1 MSVGILQQCLGD
13 FSKCKGI
20 SDLSVSLSSCFHGNV
35 PWWGRCTKTDPPASA
50 CLTLPTVE
58 QATTVVSASSILLQK
73 MRVNWKNDERSGQ
86 FPAIFSSSR
95 STDFYKP
102 GTISFSWGS
111 ALTLDFNNKSSLEA
125 CSTGL
130 CGKFAIASSPWQLDW
145 SSGTLAKIHKSTLAL
160 DSHLFQWDSGRE
172 MPLWIWAFIP
182 KILKIWGSL
191 FSTHCPQRLWVI
203 PFVKTNHSFTLLI
216 YKLMELMGT

>member
-1 MSVGILQQCLGD
+1 MSPDGEGAQRLIHQPLP
-13 FSKCKGI
+13 
-20 SDLSVSLSSCFHGNV
+20 VSLFPQWNRPLLWSLPAASYYKR
-35 PWWGRCTKTDPPASA
+35 WESTEKTMKE
-50 CLTLPTVE
+50 V
-58 QATTVVSASSILLQK
+58 
-73 MRVNWKNDERSGQ
+73 GQ

>member
-1 MSVGILQQCLGD
+1 MVKVHRLIHQPLP
-13 FSKCKGI
+13 
-20 SDLSVSLSSCFHGNV
+20 VSLFPQWNRPLLWSLPAASYYKR
-35 PWWGRCTKTDPPASA
+35 WKSTEKTMKE
-50 CLTLPTVE
+50 V
-58 QATTVVSASSILLQK
+58 
-73 MRVNWKNDERSGQ
+73 GQ
-86 FPAIFSSSR
+86 FPAIFSCSR

-111 ALTLDFNNKSSLEA
+111 ALILDFNNKSSLEA

-172 MPLWIWAFIP
+172 MPLWMWAFIP
-182 KILKIWGSL
+182 KIWKFEEVYLAHTILRDCGSFHL
-191 FSTHCPQRLWVI
+191 SKPIMLSHC
-203 PFVKTNHSFTLLI
+203 
-216 YKLMELMGT
+216 